1 MRLELIQILASFL
14 GAIGFSLIFGLHGK
28 QLPIA
33 AVGAAFTWGV
43 YLAVYA
49 FGGGIFIST
58 LLASVLG
65 SIYVEVLARVIKVP
79 KTVLLFSVLVS
90 LIPGRDLYNTMR
102 YAIDGAW
109 PRFASSGLVTA
120 QYACAI
126 ALGIVIVQ
134 VLMQMLAELGV
145 IHKHKIKHHKK
156 V

>member
-1 MRLELIQILASFL
+1 MRIELIQIMASFL
-14 GAIGFSLIFGLHGK
+14 GAIGFSLIFGLHGR
-28 QLPIA
+28 QLPISA
-33 AVGAAFTWGV
+33 IGAAFTWLV
-43 YLAVYA
+43 YLAVHT

-58 LLASVLG
+58 LVASIFG

-109 PRFASSGLVTA
+109 SSFASSGLVTA

-134 VLMQMLAELGV
+134 VLMQMLTRLGLIKRAER
-145 IHKHKIKHHKK
+145 KA
-156 V
+156 